1 MCYVDRALSLSLTQT
16 VRATGG
22 DSSVIVTVSQLE
34 GFVFDPR
41 PLSESPQRSLGKSVH
56 LNRPD
61 KKQISD
67 CGLPPTP
74 VTKIKLKLA
83 HCTRK
88 NADWDLCECIL
99 RKIALDVFHFSCI
112 LRRLLALHMR
122 LYNVVVAGSLHL
134 VSGLDFIIVR
144 QHTGVILTVVV
155 VVVVLRCRPT
165 ERKSGCRIWRWRPPP
180 ANCHPGFL
188 KTRTT
193 ESRP

>member
-1 MCYVDRALSLSLTQT
+1 MQLVSFSFNQFYQTLRLNWHLTIFIVMCYVDRALSLSLTQT

-34 GFVFDPR
+34 GFAFDPR
-41 PLSESPQRSLGKSVH
+41 PLSESPQRSLGNSVH

-88 NADWDLCECIL
+88 NAD
-99 RKIALDVFHFSCI
+99 
-112 LRRLLALHMR
+112 
-122 LYNVVVAGSLHL
+122 
-134 VSGLDFIIVR
+134 
-144 QHTGVILTVVV
+144 
-155 VVVVLRCRPT
+155 
-165 ERKSGCRIWRWRPPP
+165 
-180 ANCHPGFL
+180 
-188 KTRTT
+188 
-193 ESRP
+193 